1 MRNLFLLLLFL
12 FPFFGNAKS
21 EMSSLE
27 SLFVEKRCVTCHV
40 VGRGRF
46 VGPDLYDVVGKYSDQ
61 EILQWIQNPQ
71 AIYKEYSKMPINDG
85 YPPMPYLGI
94 NESDAKE
101 LLVYIKKT
109 KSIVNKGTKV
119 RIYGSVKNFSI
130 DKFINAQE
138 VQLELVMADKVKSIK
153 KVLTKNGEFN
163 FDKLIGNIAYRIK
176 IFYDGIEYST
186 DKFYFL
192 PRENNKVV
200 DLIVYDSTQN
210 IANISVNSAHLII
223 NYEEDSSSIII
234 AEIINVENQSKSI
247 FVGPNSFSE
256 KVRKINSYSLFSGI
270 SNLGFPHRGE
280 DTFIVSDT
288 KVTDTLPMPPGNRRI
303 VFTYGKELNLF
314 STKIGKT
321 FMNDID
327 SLTIIVPESKLSLN
341 VEGLEYTKKKTEI
354 KELADEKYST
364 YSIVNIKK
372 GDVISLQFKKYDF
385 LLDTKTIVGFI
396 FIFFLVGIS
405 LYRRYKKS

>member
-1 MRNLFLLLLFL
+1 
-12 FPFFGNAKS
+12 
-21 EMSSLE
+21 MSSLE

-71 AIYKEYSKMPINDG
+71 AIYREYSKMPINDG

-153 KVLTKNGEFN
+153 KVLTKNGKFN

-270 SNLGFPHRGE
+270 SNLGFPHIGE
-280 DTFIVSDT
+280 DTFIISDT

-327 SLTIIVPESKLSLN
+327 SLTIIVPESKLSLK

>member
-71 AIYKEYSKMPINDG
+71 AIYKEHSKVPINDG

-119 RIYGSVKNFSI
+119 RIHGSVKNFSI

-153 KVLTKNGEFN
+153 KVLTKNGKFN

-270 SNLGFPHRGE
+270 SNLGFPHIGE
-280 DTFIVSDT
+280 DTFIISDT

>member
-1 MRNLFLLLLFL
+1 MRNLFLILLFL
-12 FPFFGNAKS
+12 FPFFANAKS
-21 EMSSLE
+21 EISSLE
-27 SLFVEKRCVTCHV
+27 ALFVEKKCVTCHV

-61 EILQWIQNPQ
+61 EILKWIQNPQ
-71 AIYKEYSKMPINDG
+71 AIYKEYSKMPINEG

-94 NESDAKE
+94 NESDAKK

-109 KSIVNKGTKV
+109 NSIVNKGTKV
-119 RIYGSVKNFSI
+119 RIFGSVKNFSI

-138 VQLELVMADKVKSIK
+138 VQLELVMADKIKSIK
-153 KVLTKNGEFN
+153 KVLTKNGKFN

-192 PRENNKVV
+192 PREINKVV

-270 SNLGFPHRGE
+270 LNLGFPHRGE
-280 DTFIVSDT
+280 DTFIVSDD
-288 KVTDTLPMPPGNRRI
+288 KVIDTLPMPPGNRRI

-372 GDVISLQFKKYDF
+372 GDAISLQFKKYDF

-405 LYRRYKKS
+405 LYRRYKK

>member
-71 AIYKEYSKMPINDG
+71 AIYREYSKMPINDG

-138 VQLELVMADKVKSIK
+138 VQLELVMADKVKKIK
-153 KVLTKNGEFN
+153 KVLTKNGKFN

-270 SNLGFPHRGE
+270 SNLGFPHIGE
-280 DTFIVSDT
+280 DTFIISDT

>member
-1 MRNLFLLLLFL
+1 
-12 FPFFGNAKS
+12 
-21 EMSSLE
+21 MSSLE

-119 RIYGSVKNFSI
+119 RIYGTVKNFSI

-153 KVLTKNGEFN
+153 KVLTKNGKFN

-270 SNLGFPHRGE
+270 SNLGFPHIGE
-280 DTFIVSDT
+280 DTFIISDT

>member
-119 RIYGSVKNFSI
+119 RIYGTVKNFSI

-138 VQLELVMADKVKSIK
+138 VQLELVMADKVKRIK
-153 KVLTKNGEFN
+153 KVLTKNGKFN

-270 SNLGFPHRGE
+270 SNLGFPHIGE
-280 DTFIVSDT
+280 DTFIISDT